1 MSSRGISK
9 KKSKISRS
17 QKAGLVFPVARFY
30 RGLKTN
36 LTRHRIAAGAPVYAA
51 AVIEY
56 LCAEVLELAGNAA
69 RDNKRLR
76 ITPRHL
82 LLAIACDDELNKV
95 HTYDMYMQVYIMSIY
110 WQSHWYINLHVHVHP
125 FVYICTNV

>member
-9 KKSKISRS
+9 KKSKISKS
-17 QKAGLVFPVARFY
+17 QKAGLLFPVARFY

-36 LTRHRIAAGAPVYAA
+36 LTKHRIAAGAPVYTA

-95 HTYDMYMQVYIMSIY
+95 HTCVNVYASVC
-110 WQSHWYINLHVHVHP
+110 VHLLLVTLIISTCIHTS
-125 FVYICTNV
+125 V